1 MWPFPEPTG
10 RPTLC
15 VRLGLERSTFF
26 FIEVQEVGAA
36 TALRDTSPLHP
47 SACTIT
53 RAGGLDGDPHLYVS
67 VQMAIAAARTGVSQR
82 GASGC
87 LMHVALAGYSGTGP
101 TSCSWTI
108 HRCASI
114 ARTAGM
120 DWAPRRLPG
129 RVLFPFHV
137 GVQLIRSALQGV

>member
-15 VRLGLERSTFF
+15 ARLGLERSTFF

-47 SACTIT
+47 SACTIART
-53 RAGGLDGDPHLYVS
+53 GGLDGDPHLYVS

-87 LMHVALAGYSGTGP
+87 LMHVALAASGIGNSQDNPKHTLSPGP
-101 TSCSWTI
+101 REKLRIWNE
-108 HRCASI
+108 RF
-114 ARTAGM
+114 
-120 DWAPRRLPG
+120 L
-129 RVLFPFHV
+129 
-137 GVQLIRSALQGV
+137 ALCF